1 MVTGPSSLI
10 VAVVPLMVSKLV
22 SLLSK
27 VTDKLELAVADSEK
41 VVPSVIFR
49 SGRASKVMN

>member
-1 MVTGPSSLI
+1 MVTEPSSRI
-10 VAVVPLMVSKLV
+10 VAVVPLMVRRLV

-27 VTDKLELAVADSEK
+27 VTAKLELAVAESEK